1 MFSQD
6 RDSQKIRIKDSI
18 QIIFLYMKVGII
30 SDTHDDIENVQ
41 RAIEI
46 FNAERIEYVIH
57 AGDYVLPG
65 IIKEFEKL
73 NAKLIG
79 VLGNND
85 GEKVHLLKNFLDIGG
100 ELKGELGEIKLNGLE
115 FGIYHGTAKEVK
127 DLLVNSRK
135 YDVLICGHTHKT
147 ELPPVT
153 PKEQQLGSNGKRLTT
168 LVLNPGTAH
177 KKIESVSGAFT
188 EGGIIIFDTQTREY
202 RFIDLP

>member
-1 MFSQD
+1 MEFSENKNK
-6 RDSQKIRIKDSI
+6 SGM

-46 FNAERIEYVIH
+46 FNAEGIEYVIH
-57 AGDYVLPG
+57 AGDYVFPG

-85 GEKVHLLKNFLDIGG
+85 GEKVHLLKNFLGIGG
-100 ELKGELGEIKLNGLE
+100 ELKGELGEIELNGLE

-127 DLLVNSRK
+127 DLLVKSRK

-147 ELPPVT
+147 ELPA
-153 PKEQQLGSNGKRLTT
+153 KQELGSNGKRLTT

-188 EGGIIIFDTQTREY
+188 EGGIIIFDTQTKEY

>member
-1 MFSQD
+1 MEFAENKNKSG
-6 RDSQKIRIKDSI
+6 I

-46 FNAERIEYVIH
+46 FNAEGIEYVIH
-57 AGDYVLPG
+57 AGDYVFPG

-85 GEKVHLLKNFLDIGG
+85 GEKVHLLKNFLGIGG
-100 ELKGELGEIKLNGLE
+100 ELKGELGEIELNGLE

-127 DLLVNSRK
+127 DLLVKSRK
-135 YDVLICGHTHKT
+135 YDVLICGHTHKI
-147 ELPPVT
+147 ELPA
-153 PKEQQLGSNGKRLTT
+153 KQELGSNGKRLTT

-188 EGGIIIFDTQTREY
+188 EGGIIIFDTQTKEY